1 MTKRIPSI
9 QAHMTK
15 SPHSI
20 GRDQPLTRA
29 HEFMREH
36 KIRHL
41 PVLDRGELVGILSD
55 RDLALIE
62 ALQDV
67 NPSLVA
73 VDDAMSTEVYAVAP
87 DTPLDQ
93 VVHSMA
99 EHKYGCAVIL
109 HQQQVVGIYTTV
121 DVCRSLAESLRGQ
134 L

>member
-1 MTKRIPSI
+1 MDKPIPSI
-9 QAHMTK
+9 QAHMTR

-67 NPSLVA
+67 NPNLVT
-73 VDDAMSTEVYAVAP
+73 VDDAMSSEVYAVAP
-87 DTPLDQ
+87 DTPLEQ
-93 VVHSMA
+93 VVRSMA
-99 EHKYGCAVIL
+99 DHKYGCAVVL
-109 HQQQVVGIYTTV
+109 ESHQVVGIYTTV
-121 DVCRSLAESLRGQ
+121 DVCRSLADL
-134 L
+134 LHH

>member
-1 MTKRIPSI
+1 MNKPIPSV
-9 QAHMTK
+9 QAHMTA

-20 GRDQPLTRA
+20 GRDQPLIRA

-62 ALQDV
+62 AMQDV
-67 NPSLVA
+67 NPTLVN

-93 VVHSMA
+93 VARSMA
-99 EHKYGCAVIL
+99 EHKYGCAVVL
-109 HQQQVVGIYTTV
+109 HKQQVVGIYTTV
-121 DVCRSLAESLRGQ
+121 DVCRSLAEVLHPR
-134 L
+134 

>member
-1 MTKRIPSI
+1 MSKPIPSI
-9 QAHMTK
+9 QAHMTT

-67 NPSLVA
+67 NPTLVT
-73 VDDAMSTEVYAVAP
+73 VDDAMSSEVYAVAP

-93 VVHSMA
+93 VVRTMA
-99 EHKYGCAVIL
+99 EHKYGCAVVL
-109 HQQQVVGIYTTV
+109 RQQQVVGIYTTV
-121 DVCRSLAESLRGQ
+121 DVCRSLAELLRR
-134 L
+134 